1 MNLNRSAQEFCS
13 IHDDSCLILWD
24 ARTCSSP
31 AMTARVPLIDHQ
43 LFASKS
49 MAFSFVIM
57 QIVCLLVCDLLTG
70 SERIKIENL
79 CA

>member
-1 MNLNRSAQEFCS
+1 MTVLVGDEGDSS
-13 IHDDSCLILWD
+13 ILI
-24 ARTCSSP
+24 TGSSP
-31 AMTARVPLIDHQ
+31 AMTTKVPLIDHQ

>member
-1 MNLNRSAQEFCS
+1 M
-13 IHDDSCLILWD
+13 
-24 ARTCSSP
+24 
-31 AMTARVPLIDHQ
+31 MARVPLIDHP

-57 QIVCLLVCDLLTG
+57 HIVCLLVCDLLTG